1 MKNFLAVLL
10 AAAVLSAGCLTPAA
24 AKETAFFSTF
34 PQDVPASTLVRTSA
48 NDTAFAA
55 AAAALE
61 AALQAQTATDEEIA
75 ALLKTL
81 ATEFMNL
88 RTAFTA
94 CMLDYY
100 RDSAAAGTDYSAWS
114 SLIARDT
121 SRYVSLLQTALKSNY
136 AETVRA
142 IVGDAALNMNVD
154 NQTQLEVLSR
164 CDALVSQ
171 YWTGERAG
179 YTASIGGGSYTYEAL
194 VEAYNSKK
202 ISYDQYIDG
211 SVQIA
216 KQKNAAVAPIFTS
229 LVQLRTQYAVSKG
242 YKNYADYAYPNVFG
256 RDFTTQDAQRFESY
270 VKKYIVPVSRRFG
283 EIASVNGEL
292 GTDRLGGL
300 YGLDQQQTL
309 ALVQPHMND
318 VSSEYAKLFDYM
330 VRNGLCDLQPSA
342 AKLDVSFTTDLPQYH
357 SAYIFSSPG
366 GTLEDVSTLIHE
378 FGHFAQACL
387 DEGGVRCYDVAEIDS
402 QGLEA
407 LYLKYADSIAGEA
420 GGDAFRCD
428 TASRLLRL
436 VIQGCLFDEFQQKV
450 YENGNMSV
458 TEMNRLYRSL
468 GEEYGMNFVSTGD
481 EAYGWVDVNHN
492 YEQPFYYL
500 SYATSAAAS
509 LELLTL
515 SMDDP
520 NGADNKY
527 LQLVADSDDDSYCA
541 LMRRSGLPSV
551 FEEKNVQALA
561 DRTLRYMEREVA
573 DVPDYTDISGH
584 WFESGAKLISAE
596 GLMRGSGT
604 SFDPDGK
611 LTRAMFAAVLYRTF
625 GGKAGSA
632 AVFGDVDDPSTW
644 YYDAVN
650 WAAARGY
657 VKGSGGQFLP
667 GAPITRQDMAVI
679 LARAAGAGETA
690 PDDDALGVYADS
702 AAIAPYARG
711 AVAYVTQAGLMQG
724 SAGSFAPVGETTR
737 AEVGQVF
744 IRLVDNAA

>member
-1 MKNFLAVLL
+1 MANDRLSDHRGDLWTPRGPVDIPFLLLTLLLLGIGVVMVLSASYASAYYDVKKITGGNATYFFTRQLAFAVAGVGAMYIVSRLPMRFFRRISGLTMLIALVLLLAVLVVGHVSGGGRRWL
-10 AAAVLSAGCLTPAA
+10 YLGGVSIQP
-24 AKETAFFSTF
+24 S
-34 PQDVPASTLVRTSA
+34 
-48 NDTAFAA
+48 
-55 AAAALE
+55 
-61 AALQAQTATDEEIA
+61 EIA
-75 ALLKTL
+75 KIAVILYFATL
-81 ATEFMNL
+81 ICRSGNYM
-88 RTAFTA
+88 
-94 CMLDYY
+94 
-100 RDSAAAGTDYSAWS
+100 GTFRYGILPFV
-114 SLIARDT
+114 LILA
-121 SRYVSLLQTALKSNY
+121 V
-136 AETVRA
+136 
-142 IVGDAALNMNVD
+142 IVGL
-154 NQTQLEVLSR
+154 
-164 CDALVSQ
+164 LV
-171 YWTGERAG
+171 
-179 YTASIGGGSYTYEAL
+179 
-194 VEAYNSKK
+194 
-202 ISYDQYIDG
+202 
-211 SVQIA
+211 
-216 KQKNAAVAPIFTS
+216 
-229 LVQLRTQYAVSKG
+229 
-242 YKNYADYAYPNVFG
+242 
-256 RDFTTQDAQRFESY
+256 
-270 VKKYIVPVSRRFG
+270 
-283 EIASVNGEL
+283 
-292 GTDRLGGL
+292 
-300 YGLDQQQTL
+300 
-309 ALVQPHMND
+309 MND

-596 GLMRGSGT
+596 GLMWAYSSAR
-604 SFDPDGK
+604 
-611 LTRAMFAAVLYRTF
+611 TRAASR
-625 GGKAGSA
+625 
-632 AVFGDVDDPSTW
+632 
-644 YYDAVN
+644 
-650 WAAARGY
+650 
-657 VKGSGGQFLP
+657 
-667 GAPITRQDMAVI
+667 
-679 LARAAGAGETA
+679 
-690 PDDDALGVYADS
+690 
-702 AAIAPYARG
+702 
-711 AVAYVTQAGLMQG
+711 
-724 SAGSFAPVGETTR
+724 
-737 AEVGQVF
+737 
-744 IRLVDNAA
+744 